1 MYSRGCGVLP
11 DADSFRT
18 DAVGTCNTR
27 SRISLGMVES
37 PPSPWA
43 ERRPVK
49 QTVSVE
55 DFRISLAKQA
65 EELGRLANGLIA
77 SSVEEWTQRQLVQL
91 HRGATEVET
100 VLDDHGAKRNTVF
113 FRPREVLAI
122 VRWLAAG
129 LSSFVHVYGRSPSYE
144 LADREWADEEFAP
157 QVRAAALRLG
167 KVLQGA
173 LEGLRTEWLRAE
185 MTWPDSATELASV
198 DPLPGLVQL
207 PNDRLEPEESGQEAG
222 GPQGPRLANRF
233 LTLARSWSSEAG
245 QPIADLEELR
255 AFMANYCTEEIARRY
270 EARVHNLQSSY
281 DTRIAGTAEEERSP
295 ELRILRGTAS
305 QVLHLLETVTCLT
318 HLYER
323 HDIYERAGE
332 SRALFDELVPEELLL
347 RTIVN
352 DGVVAAYACLKR
364 AQPVAE
370 AILKQLSVR
379 AEVDLEL
386 PAGIVMHA
394 RPLSLIVGVVQ
405 KHGTPVELEL
415 AGHRC
420 TAASMMS
427 MLVLVGTHS
436 EERAYKFHGD
446 PRPLADLKL
455 LFEHRLGE
463 EGCKEFPDEIAYL
476 RP

>member
-1 MYSRGCGVLP
+1 
-11 DADSFRT
+11 
-18 DAVGTCNTR
+18 
-27 SRISLGMVES
+27 MVET

-55 DFRISLAKQA
+55 DFRESLSKQA
-65 EELGRLANGLIA
+65 LELGQLANGLIE

-91 HRGATEVET
+91 YRIATEVET
-100 VLDDHGAKRNTVF
+100 VLDDHGAKRNKVF
-113 FRPREVLAI
+113 FRPREVVAI

-129 LSSFVHVYGRSPSYE
+129 LSSLVHVYGRLPSYE
-144 LADREWADEEFAP
+144 LADREWTETEFAP
-157 QVRAAALRLG
+157 QVRGAALRLG
-167 KVLQGA
+167 KVLQNA
-173 LEGLRTEWLRAE
+173 LQGLRVEWLKAE
-185 MTWPDSATELASV
+185 MTWPETALQVDSLGPLA
-198 DPLPGLVQL
+198 GRVQL
-207 PNDRLEPEESGQEAG
+207 PNDRLEKDEVAEEEG

-233 LTLARSWSSEAG
+233 LTLTRSWSSEAG
-245 QPIADLEELR
+245 HAIQDLSELR

-281 DTRIAGTAEEERSP
+281 DTRIAGTAEEDRSP

-332 SRALFDELVPEELLL
+332 SRALFEELVPEDLLL
-347 RTIVN
+347 QTLVN
-352 DGVVAAYACLKR
+352 DGVVAAHACLKR
-364 AQPVAE
+364 AQPVAQ
-370 AILKQLSVR
+370 AILEQLSVNSEL
-379 AEVDLEL
+379 AVEL
-386 PAGIVMHA
+386 PEGVVMHA
-394 RPLSLIVGVVQ
+394 RPLSLIVGIVQ
-405 KHGTPVELEL
+405 KHGTPIELEL
-415 AGHRC
+415 AGKRC

-427 MLVLVGTHS
+427 MLVLIGTHP
-436 EERAYKFHGD
+436 EERAYRFHGD
-446 PRPLADLKL
+446 PRPLSHLKL

-463 EGCKEFPDEIAYL
+463 DGCQAFPDEIAYL

>member
-1 MYSRGCGVLP
+1 
-11 DADSFRT
+11 
-18 DAVGTCNTR
+18 
-27 SRISLGMVES
+27 MVET

-55 DFRISLAKQA
+55 DFRASLAKQA
-65 EELGRLANGLIA
+65 EELGQLANGLIEA
-77 SSVEEWTQRQLVQL
+77 SVEEWTQRQLVQL
-91 HRGATEVET
+91 HRSATEVEA
-100 VLDDHGAKRNTVF
+100 VLDDHGAKRNSVF
-113 FRPREVLAI
+113 FRPREVVAI

-129 LSSFVHVYGRSPSYE
+129 LSSFVHVYGRLSSYE
-144 LADREWADEEFAP
+144 LADREWTEREFAP
-157 QVRAAALRLG
+157 HVRAAALRLG
-167 KVLQGA
+167 EVLHVALQG
-173 LEGLRTEWLRAE
+173 LRREWLRADME
-185 MTWPDSATELASV
+185 WPQVALQVDSLGPLA
-198 DPLPGLVQL
+198 GLIQL
-207 PNDRLEPEESGQEAG
+207 PSDRLEQEDAGKEED

-233 LTLARSWSSEAG
+233 LTLTRSWSSEAG
-245 QPIADLEELR
+245 HTIQDLGELQ

-270 EARVHNLQSSY
+270 EASVHNLQSSY

-295 ELRILRGTAS
+295 ELRVLRGTAS

-332 SRALFDELVPEELLL
+332 SRALFEELVPEKLLL
-347 RTIVN
+347 QTVVN

-370 AILKQLSVR
+370 AILVQLSVSSEL
-379 AEVDLEL
+379 ALEL
-386 PAGIVMHA
+386 PEGVIMHA
-394 RPLSLIVGVVQ
+394 RPLSLIVGIVQ

-415 AGHRC
+415 AGKRC
-420 TAASMMS
+420 SAASMMS

-436 EERAYKFHGD
+436 DERVYKFHGD
-446 PRPLADLKL
+446 PRPLSDLKR

-463 EGCKEFPDEIAYL
+463 EGCQSFPDQIAYL

>member
-1 MYSRGCGVLP
+1 
-11 DADSFRT
+11 
-18 DAVGTCNTR
+18 
-27 SRISLGMVES
+27 MVET

-55 DFRISLAKQA
+55 DFRQVLAKQA
-65 EELGRLANGLIA
+65 QELGQLANGLIE
-77 SSVEEWTQRQLVQL
+77 STVEEWTQRQLVQL
-91 HRGATEVET
+91 HRSATEIET
-100 VLDDHGAKRNTVF
+100 VLDDHGAKRNSVF
-113 FRPREVLAI
+113 FRPREVVAI

-129 LSSFVHVYGRSPSYE
+129 LSSLVHVYGRLPSYQ
-144 LADREWADEEFAP
+144 LADREWTERELAP
-157 QVRAAALRLG
+157 QVRGAALRLG
-167 KVLQGA
+167 GVLQNA
-173 LEGLRTEWLRAE
+173 LQGLRREWLRAE
-185 MTWPDSATELASV
+185 VAWPDGVIHVNTLGPLA
-198 DPLPGLVQL
+198 GRIQL
-207 PNDRLEPEESGQEAG
+207 PIDRLEPEDAGDDAG

-233 LTLARSWSSEAG
+233 LTLTRSWSSEAG
-245 QPIADLEELR
+245 QAIYDIEELR

-295 ELRILRGTAS
+295 ELGILRGTAS

-347 RTIVN
+347 KTVVN

-364 AQPVAE
+364 AQSVAE
-370 AILKQLSVR
+370 SILKQLSVSS
-379 AEVDLEL
+379 ELSVEL
-386 PAGIVMHA
+386 PEGVVMHA
-394 RPLSLIVGVVQ
+394 RPLSLIVGIVQ
-405 KHGTPVELEL
+405 KHGTPVELEV
-415 AGHRC
+415 AGKKC

-436 EERAYKFHGD
+436 EERAYKFYGD

-455 LFEHRLGE
+455 LFEHQLGE
-463 EGCKEFPDEIAYL
+463 EGCHTFPDQIAYL

>member
-1 MYSRGCGVLP
+1 
-11 DADSFRT
+11 
-18 DAVGTCNTR
+18 
-27 SRISLGMVES
+27 MVVP

-55 DFRISLAKQA
+55 EFRVSLAKQA
-65 EELGRLANGLIA
+65 EELGRLANGLIE

-100 VLDDHGAKRNTVF
+100 VLDDHSAKRNTVF

-144 LADREWADEEFAP
+144 LADREWTESEFAP

-167 KVLQGA
+167 EVLQGA
-173 LEGLRTEWLRAE
+173 LQGLRNEWLRAE
-185 MTWPDSATELASV
+185 MTWPDAVLRV
-198 DPLPGLVQL
+198 DSLGPLPGLIQL
-207 PNDRLEPEESGQEAG
+207 PNDRLEPEDSGEEQDG
-222 GPQGPRLANRF
+222 SQGPRLANRF

-245 QPIADLEELR
+245 QPIQGLDELR

-295 ELRILRGTAS
+295 ELRVLRGTAS

-332 SRALFDELVPEELLL
+332 SRALFDELVPEGLLL
-347 RTIVN
+347 QTIVN

-364 AQPVAE
+364 ALPIAKT
-370 AILKQLSVR
+370 ILEQLSVSSEL
-379 AEVDLEL
+379 AVEL
-386 PAGIVMHA
+386 PAGVVMHA
-394 RPLSLIVGVVQ
+394 RPLSLIVGIVQ
-405 KHGTPVELEL
+405 KHGTPVELEV
-415 AGHRC
+415 AGKRC

-463 EGCKEFPDEIAYL
+463 EGCQTFPDEIAYL

>member
-1 MYSRGCGVLP
+1 
-11 DADSFRT
+11 
-18 DAVGTCNTR
+18 
-27 SRISLGMVES
+27 MVET

-55 DFRISLAKQA
+55 DFRQSLSKQSQ
-65 EELGRLANGLIA
+65 ELGKLANGLIE

-91 HRGATEVET
+91 HRSATEVET
-100 VLDDHGAKRNTVF
+100 VLDDHGAKRNSVF
-113 FRPREVLAI
+113 FRPREVVAI

-129 LSSFVHVYGRSPSYE
+129 LSSFVHVYGRLPSYE
-144 LADREWADEEFAP
+144 LADREWTEREFAP

-167 KVLQGA
+167 KVLQNA
-173 LEGLRTEWLRAE
+173 LQGLRREWLRADLD
-185 MTWPDSATELASV
+185 WPEPALRIDTLGPLA
-198 DPLPGLVQL
+198 GLIHL
-207 PNDRLEPEESGQEAG
+207 PNDRLEKEDAGEEEG

-233 LTLARSWSSEAG
+233 LTLTRSWSSEAG
-245 QPIADLEELR
+245 HAIYDLAELR

-281 DTRIAGTAEEERSP
+281 DTRIAGTSEEERSP
-295 ELRILRGTAS
+295 ELGILRGTAS

-332 SRALFDELVPEELLL
+332 SRALFEELVPEELLL
-347 RTIVN
+347 KTVVN

-379 AEVDLEL
+379 TELATEL
-386 PAGIVMHA
+386 PEGVVMHA
-394 RPLSLIVGVVQ
+394 RPLSLIVGIVQ
-405 KHGTPVELEL
+405 KHGTPVELEV
-415 AGHRC
+415 AGQKC

-463 EGCKEFPDEIAYL
+463 EGCQAFPDQIAYL